1 MKAAWSLRLGAD
13 SNVEFWLD
21 SHLRDPM
28 DKMSS
33 PIANISAKIIDF
45 LGIVLSSSESS
56 QDILQLRDRL
66 YSDSGEQFSNTLGAI
81 ISIYF
86 GFVRKA
92 WYDERHFGV
101 RCSSFLSSVAVLT
114 VACTY
119 SLKSSLMHCMFPFP
133 LPSQHLVGPSVS
145 IPNWKINIGGGSTF
159 VLQKTNIQ
167 DDDNILSKSCQP
179 KKLSLEKVIKWQ
191 K

>member
-1 MKAAWSLRLGAD
+1 M
-13 SNVEFWLD
+13 
-21 SHLRDPM
+21 
-28 DKMSS
+28 
-33 PIANISAKIIDF
+33 IAKIRCR
-45 LGIVLSSSESS
+45 LKCWVLIGFPLARPNWQNVFSDSKHICKNNWFRGDYYISVWSSK
-56 QDILQLRDRL
+56 DILQLRNQL
-66 YSDSGEQFSNTLGAI
+66 YSGSGEQFSNALEAI

-86 GFVRKA
+86 SFVRKA

-119 SLKSSLMHCMFPFP
+119 SLKSSLMHCLFPFP

-159 VLQKTNIQ
+159 ILQKTNIQ